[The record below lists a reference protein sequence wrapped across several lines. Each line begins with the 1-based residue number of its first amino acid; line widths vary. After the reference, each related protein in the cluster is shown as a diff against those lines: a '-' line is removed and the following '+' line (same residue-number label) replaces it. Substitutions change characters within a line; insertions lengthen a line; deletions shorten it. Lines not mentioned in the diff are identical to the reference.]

1 MPQDPAGI
9 PLADILRAANELV
22 SSGLI
27 KDYALGGALAAMRYV
42 EPLAT
47 YDADIFFIPVTKDLS
62 AGVHDIYEA
71 LQARGCEV
79 DGDHLLLK
87 NFPVQFLAAYGLTE
101 EAVQNANTI
110 EYQGVRAKVFRPEYM
125 IAIAASVRRA
135 KDLARI
141 KLLME
146 QAEIDEKLLERILDG
161 HKLSLPEDENGSAA
175 AARA

>member
-1 MPQDPAGI
+1 MPEEPGGI

-62 AGVHDIYEA
+62 AGVHHIYEA
-71 LQARGCEV
+71 LRARGCEIE
-79 DGDHLLLK
+79 GDHLLLK
-87 NFPVQFLAAYGLTE
+87 DFPVQFLAAHGLTE
-101 EAVQNANTI
+101 EAVQNANPI
-110 EYQGVRAKVFRPEYM
+110 EYQGVHAKVFRPEYM
-125 IAIAASVRRA
+125 VAIAASVRRA

-146 QAEIDEKLLERILDG
+146 QAEIDRKLLERILKAY
-161 HKLSLPEDENGSAA
+161 KLSLPEDENGKPT

>member
-1 MPQDPAGI
+1 MPEESAGI
-9 PLADILRAANELV
+9 PLAEILRTANKLV

-47 YDADIFFIPVTKDLS
+47 YDAYIFFIPMTKDLS

-71 LQARGCEV
+71 LRAHGCEV
-79 DGDHLLLK
+79 EGDHLLLK
-87 NFPVQFLAAYGLTE
+87 NFPVQFLAAHGLTE
-101 EAVQNANTI
+101 EAVQQANTI
-110 EYQGVRAKVFRPEYM
+110 EYQGVHAKVFRPEYM

-141 KLLME
+141 KLLLE
-146 QAEIDEKLLERILDG
+146 QAEIDRNLLEMILRR
-161 HKLSLPEDENGSAA
+161 HKLSLPKNGNGNATQ
-175 AARA
+175 ARC

>member
-1 MPQDPAGI
+1 MPEEPAGI
-9 PLADILRAANELV
+9 PLADILRAANELA

-62 AGVHDIYEA
+62 AGIHDIYKT
-71 LQARGCEV
+71 LRARGCEV
-79 DGDHLLLK
+79 EGDHLLLK
-87 NFPVQFLAAYGLTE
+87 NFPVQFLPAHGLTE
-101 EAVQNANTI
+101 EAVQNANPI
-110 EYQGVRAKVFRPEYM
+110 EYRGVRTKIFRPEHI

-141 KLLME
+141 NLLLE
-146 QAEIDEKLLERILDG
+146 QADIDRNLLETILKRY
-161 HKLSLPEDENGSAA
+161 KLSLPKNENGNATQ
-175 AARA
+175 ARS

>member
-1 MPQDPAGI
+1 MPEEPGGI
-9 PLADILRAANELV
+9 PLADILHAANELV

-27 KDYALGGALAAMRYV
+27 KNYALGGALAAMRYV

-62 AGVHDIYEA
+62 AGVHNIYEA
-71 LQARGCEV
+71 LRARGCEV
-79 DGDHLLLK
+79 EGDHLLLK
-87 NFPVQFLAAYGLTE
+87 NFPVQFLAAHGLTE
-101 EAVQNANTI
+101 EAVQKANKI

-125 IAIAASVRRA
+125 IAIAASVRRL

-146 QAEIDEKLLERILDG
+146 QADIDRDLLDTILKR
-161 HKLSLPEDENGSAA
+161 HKLSLPG
-175 AARA
+175 R